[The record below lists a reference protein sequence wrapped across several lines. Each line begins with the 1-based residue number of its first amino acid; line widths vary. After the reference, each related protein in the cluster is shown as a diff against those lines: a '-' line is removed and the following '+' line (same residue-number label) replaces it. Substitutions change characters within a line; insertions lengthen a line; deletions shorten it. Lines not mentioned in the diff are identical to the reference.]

1 MILDLAYHWF
11 DLFEEHISY
20 GDGSDDSS
28 QVGEKSAG
36 YGVTG
41 ITYAYASEVDCKDIK
56 GGIGRSLEDTT
67 QTTDE

>member
-41 ITYAYASEVDCKDIK
+41 ISDIYTAEVD
-56 GGIGRSLEDTT
+56 S
-67 QTTDE
+67 